1 MDPFGH
7 ADDLLNIRTAFHTGA
22 YSTVIGSDLSSLTGS
37 SRKLGELY
45 IYRARLATGQDP
57 ASIAKEITTS
67 DSASKAVKAL
77 AEYTA
82 GATDKALKTIDA
94 LAASAADA
102 ADPTVQ
108 VVGATVL
115 VRAERYEDA
124 LALLGNHENNLEAV
138 ALLTQL
144 YLHLNRTDLAKREV
158 EQAKKWAD
166 DSIIIQLA
174 DSWVNMRLGGNGYSQ
189 SFYLYEEL
197 SQTPSTRTA
206 LTLTALGVAHIHL
219 SQLEE
224 ARAAFDAAL
233 EIDEKYED
241 ALAGLAVCRALEGKG
256 AEGVKGLKVGR
267 EWEEMGRVFDEA
279 AGKYGVEA

>member
-22 YSTVIGSDLSSLTGS
+22 YSTVIGTDISSLTES
-37 SRKLGELY
+37 SRKQAELY
-45 IYRARLATGQDP
+45 IYRARLALGREDP
-57 ASIAKEITTS
+57 SSIAKEITPS
-67 DSASKAVKAL
+67 DSASKKAVKAL

-82 GATDKALKTIDA
+82 GVATDKALGTIDA
-94 LAASAADA
+94 LSASPADA

-115 VRAERYEDA
+115 ARAGRYEDA

-144 YLHLNRTDLAKREV
+144 YLHLNRVDLARHEV
-158 EQAKKWAD
+158 ERAKKWAD
-166 DSIIIQLA
+166 DSMIIQLA

-197 SQTPSTRTA
+197 SQTPSTRTP
-206 LTLTALGVAHIHL
+206 LTLTALGVAHVHL
-219 SQLEE
+219 GQLDE
-224 ARAAFDAAL
+224 AREAFEAAL
-233 EIDEKYED
+233 EIDERYED
-241 ALAGLAVCRALEGKG
+241 AVKGLAVCRALEGKG
-256 AEGVKGLKVGR
+256 GDAGVG
-267 EWEEMGRVFDEA
+267 EEEMGRVFDEA
-279 AGKYGVEA
+279 AARYGNGVEA